1 MPCAFPKDGY
11 FAHQVMWDGW
21 VDVERPRI
29 HIIGHWN
36 YEPDTKKDV
45 YVVSSADQVELFLNG
60 QSLGFGIQSSRFL
73 YTFKDV
79 EWQAGT
85 LKAVGSDIAGKKICE
100 TETKTAG
107 KPDSI
112 RLSVFTGPVGLRA
125 DGHDLAMVEVEVIDQ
140 AGARCPT
147 ALNPIDF
154 ALSGPAEW
162 RGGIAQGPDN
172 YILSKSL
179 PVECGVNRVLVRS
192 LPTAG
197 KITLKATA
205 DGLKPAA
212 VEIISQPVKVT
223 DGLCLVM
230 PDAGLPSFL
239 QRGPTPSTTPLQMT
253 RSPIHI
259 LSATAGANIDQT
271 SKSYD
276 DNETTGWSNDG
287 QRSTA
292 WVEYQFDHPVPIS
305 EVTLKLGD
313 WRQRS
318 YPLRISVDGQEA
330 FTGTTPRSLGYVT
343 LPLKPTTGKSLK
355 VELTGQ
361 AGGQDAFNITELAA
375 QKDDKAVGSGQG
387 EGKGTLNI
395 IEIEIYGPAASGPK
409 RGITLR

>member
-1 MPCAFPKDGY
+1 VSSGGVNIIFSDSNTHFRGAENYRRSGEADAMRIPKDGY

-125 DGHDLAMVEVEVIDQ
+125 DG
-140 AGARCPT
+140 
-147 ALNPIDF
+147 
-154 ALSGPAEW
+154 
-162 RGGIAQGPDN
+162 
-172 YILSKSL
+172 
-179 PVECGVNRVLVRS
+179 
-192 LPTAG
+192 
-197 KITLKATA
+197 
-205 DGLKPAA
+205 
-212 VEIISQPVKVT
+212 
-223 DGLCLVM
+223 
-230 PDAGLPSFL
+230 
-239 QRGPTPSTTPLQMT
+239 
-253 RSPIHI
+253 
-259 LSATAGANIDQT
+259 
-271 SKSYD
+271 
-276 DNETTGWSNDG
+276 

-387 EGKGTLNI
+387 GGKGTLNI

-409 RGITLR
+409 PGITLR